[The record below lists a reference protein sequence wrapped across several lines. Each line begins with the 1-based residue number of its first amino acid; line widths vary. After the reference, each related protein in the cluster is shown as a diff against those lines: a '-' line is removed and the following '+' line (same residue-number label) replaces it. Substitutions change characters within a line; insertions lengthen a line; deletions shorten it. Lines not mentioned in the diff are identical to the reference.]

1 MSLRAIAQKPEVTAV
16 EGTKKGILQPG
27 AERRWI
33 GRRIKWPHGA
43 DLFFGFN
50 RARASVRAGCRSF
63 AAVVF
68 AKRRDAKGHWQR
80 VPIRVAYFGTSR
92 KAKDVALAWWCAEQA
107 SLAVSSK
114 PNLTAHVA
122 VRRGGLFAP
131 FPVLVVP
138 KPAPQPSISTPA
150 PVPVPDEV
158 EELVAASTEEASVL
172 ENAAVT
178 TTDQLAVLD
187 EEVHVEPLS
196 WSGRLACW
204 LSWVWRRAYS
214 LGCGAQFSAR
224 SVDGAEAQSREQL
237 L

>member
-1 MSLRAIAQKPEVTAV
+1 MSLRAIVREPEVTAV
-16 EGTKKGILQPG
+16 EGTEKGVLQPG
-27 AERRWI
+27 AECHWI

-43 DLFFGFN
+43 DLFFAYN
-50 RARASVRAGCRSF
+50 RARASVRTGCRSF

-68 AKRRDAKGHWQR
+68 VKRRNSKGRWQR
-80 VPIRVAYFGTSR
+80 VPVRVAYFGTSR
-92 KAKDVALAWWCAEQA
+92 KAKEAALAWWFAEQA

-122 VRRGGLFAP
+122 VRRGGLPAP
-131 FPVLVVP
+131 FPVFVVS
-138 KPAPQPSISTPA
+138 KPVPQPSISTPA
-150 PVPVPDEV
+150 PVPDEA
-158 EELVAASTEEASVL
+158 EEVVVASIEEVGAL

-187 EEVHVEPLS
+187 EDVYVEPLS
-196 WSGRLACW
+196 WLGRLMGW

-214 LGCGAQFSAR
+214 LGRGAQFSAR
-224 SVDGAEAQSREQL
+224 SVSGAEARSREQL